1 MSKEPE
7 KNMNED
13 HPDYPG
19 LTRAEVE
26 QAKARAKKKVEAARK
41 EDALDRIADQEEINL
56 REAMGQ
62 TERTMRELENLSPVN
77 REMVEIELNLAP
89 QMADI
94 RIDGVIYRNRGK
106 YTVTRA
112 KAMDMLRMQFE
123 GWRHEAQRKG
133 DDSYAFYSQMHQQNR
148 PPVVI
153 NTRLGIM
160 SGAAPKGT
168 H

>member
-7 KNMNED
+7 VNGNEE
-13 HPDYPG
+13 HPEHPG
-19 LTRAEVE
+19 LTRAEVA
-26 QAKARAKKKVEAARK
+26 QAKERAKAKLIK
-41 EDALDRIADQEEINL
+41 EQKASALDRIADQEEINL

-62 TERTMRELENLSPVN
+62 TERTMCELENLSPVN

-153 NTRLGIM
+153 NTRLGIT